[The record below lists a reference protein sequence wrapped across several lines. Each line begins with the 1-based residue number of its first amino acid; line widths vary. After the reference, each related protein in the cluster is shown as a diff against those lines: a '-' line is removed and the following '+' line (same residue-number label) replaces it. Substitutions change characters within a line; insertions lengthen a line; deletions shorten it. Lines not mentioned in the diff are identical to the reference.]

1 MAKEKTSWPLE
12 RDGVVMSAIGTD
24 TQLQSLID
32 LAADDDAARQAL
44 LHHAC
49 DRLLRLTRRMFHDYP
64 NLRRWEQ
71 TDDVYQN
78 AMIRLHRSL
87 ADVKPASVRHF
98 FNLAA
103 VQIRRELLD
112 LVKHHFGPNG
122 PGNNH
127 HTDGIPADEAG
138 GALHNETDEPNDP
151 QRWSEFHGQVESL
164 PEEEQEIINLIW
176 YEGLSQEEAAK
187 LLDISVR
194 TVKRRWHSARM
205 KLYEVLSSDE

>member
-1 MAKEKTSWPLE
+1 MP
-12 RDGVVMSAIGTD
+12 VVGAN

-32 LAADDDAARQAL
+32 LSADDESARQAL

-49 DRLLRLTRRMFHDYP
+49 DRLLRLTRKMFHDFP

-71 TDDVYQN
+71 TDGVFQN
-78 AMIRLHRSL
+78 SMIRLHRSL
-87 ADVKPASVRHF
+87 ADVKPESVLHF

-103 VQIRRELLD
+103 VQIRRELRG
-112 LVKHHFGPNG
+112 LVRHHFEPNG

-127 HTDGIPADEAG
+127 HTDGLPADEAG
-138 GALHNETDEPNDP
+138 GALHGETDEPNDP
-151 QRWSEFHGQVESL
+151 QQWSEFHGQVETL

-187 LLDISVR
+187 LLDISMR
-194 TVKRRWHSARM
+194 TVKRRWQSARM
-205 KLYEVLSSDE
+205 KLHEVLKSGE